1 MLTVKIVSVD
11 RGPQTEEP
19 FESEGG
25 TIYKTAWLCH
35 VESDGKPEVAKITS
49 GSKQADTCI
58 SAKYIKPG
66 GVICSKQRKEYKGKV
81 EYYLDINAT
90 KDANG
95 EGFKGGGFGGGGG
108 GGRQSGGFAQNDGTG
123 QAIGNAITNATN
135 VVIAEMKAG
144 TGGQCDM
151 ARLAEV
157 AEAIFAVS
165 RKLNGANAAKP
176 AEGVD
181 DAERTAL
188 IGAAMEAI
196 TKAGLRD
203 RLEQSDVGDVALI
216 EMWVASGKNAAA
228 FAVKLAGM
236 LPEAKQKPNTPENL
250 PF

>member
-1 MLTVKIVSVD
+1 
-11 RGPQTEEP
+11 
-19 FESEGG
+19 
-25 TIYKTAWLCH
+25 
-35 VESDGKPEVAKITS
+35 
-49 GSKQADTCI
+49 
-58 SAKYIKPG
+58 
-66 GVICSKQRKEYKGKV
+66 VICSKQRKEYKGKV

-95 EGFKGGGFGGGGG
+95 EGFKGGGGGG

-144 TGGQCDM
+144 TARTECDM

-188 IGAAMEAI
+188 IGAAMEAV

-203 RLEQSDVGDVALI
+203 RLEQSDVGDEALI